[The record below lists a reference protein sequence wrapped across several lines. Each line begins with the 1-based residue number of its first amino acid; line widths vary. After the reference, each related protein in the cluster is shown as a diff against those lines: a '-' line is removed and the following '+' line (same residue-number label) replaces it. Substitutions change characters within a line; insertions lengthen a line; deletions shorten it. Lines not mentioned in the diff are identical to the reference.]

1 MHLQSLGRKN
11 AHYNL
16 EATYEIYCSSELD
29 ASNTVLLNTLKNRAY
44 IDLCRRRRHLNNT
57 EQSPLCSS
65 TSSSVQLYVSTC

>member
-11 AHYNL
+11 AHYYL
-16 EATYEIYCSSELD
+16 EAAYVMYCSSTLD

-44 IDLCRRRRHLNNT
+44 IDLCRLRHLNNT
-57 EQSPLCSS
+57 EQSPLCNS